1 MNGNL
6 HAFTNKIS
14 ASKAGYL
21 AGYSCVFSLQNA
33 IFRCYTSVA
42 LTYEELKIF
51 DHHYRNKDM
60 AGFSESYIV
69 PLIQTNNLELI
80 IDGCQYWRVDKIKN
94 IADWDIAQ
102 KYLNV
107 CLERT
112 ADASNCGVCSK
123 CLRTLLPLEILGK
136 LDNYSAIFDIPKYRE
151 VSLDYKIHCLKNY
164 GKAPFETENV
174 DFAREHNFPM
184 PTLKKK

>member
-1 MNGNL
+1 
-6 HAFTNKIS
+6 
-14 ASKAGYL
+14 
-21 AGYSCVFSLQNA
+21 
-33 IFRCYTSVA
+33 
-42 LTYEELKIF
+42 
-51 DHHYRNKDM
+51 M
-60 AGFSESYIV
+60 AGFSESYII

-80 IDGCQYWRVDKIKN
+80 IDGCQYRRVDKIKN

-136 LDNYSAIFDIPKYRE
+136 LDSYSAIFDIPKYRE
-151 VSLDYKIHCLKNY
+151 VSLDYKIHCLENY
-164 GKAPFETENV
+164 DKDPFETENV
-174 DFAREHNFPM
+174 DFARENNFPM
-184 PTLKKK
+184 PTLEKK